1 MDFIKA
7 VDIIKKDLDEAGT
20 LLDQLASEPGTHVA
34 EVELARSRVH
44 SAKEMLK
51 LLPLLNAAKP
61 EKSAVET
68 TIVETEKKV
77 AGQSVTV
84 KKAPVKEVG
93 EVEKEAAEAPVEAEV
108 KRPVKETEE
117 QEAAVQK
124 QQEASKAI
132 LADRLGNTTGTIA
145 EKISTEKHDEVMTSV
160 LHSKPIKDIAS
171 AIGMNDRFY
180 YIRELF
186 SGDSLAYQDTIKRL
200 DSASSLGEAMKILDD
215 STVMGSDPA
224 AQSAFVDVVRRKF
237 SINV

>member
-20 LLDQLASEPGTHVA
+20 LLDQLAAEPGTHVA

-44 SAKEMLK
+44 SAKEMLR

-61 EKSAVET
+61 EKSVVEA
-68 TIVETEKKV
+68 TIADTGKEAAE
-77 AGQSVTV
+77 QSATV
-84 KKAPVKEVG
+84 PKAPEKA
-93 EVEKEAAEAPVEAEV
+93 VEKEAAEAPVEAEV
-108 KRPVKETEE
+108 KKLVKETEE
-117 QEAAVQK
+117 QAAAIQK
-124 QQEASKAI
+124 QQEAAKAI
-132 LADRLGNTTGTIA
+132 LADRFGNNTGTIA

-171 AIGMNDRFY
+171 AIGINDRFY